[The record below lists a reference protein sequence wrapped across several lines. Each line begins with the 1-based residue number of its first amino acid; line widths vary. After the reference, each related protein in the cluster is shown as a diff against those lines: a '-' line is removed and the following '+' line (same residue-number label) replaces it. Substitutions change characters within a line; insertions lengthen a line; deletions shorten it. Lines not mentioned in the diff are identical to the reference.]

1 MSLCKR
7 IIDFLPLLA
16 LCGGTNAFAADPPP
30 DQSNPPQQQT
40 SSTTDT
46 TQTLGTI
53 YVTGTHIRSVDLETQ
68 HPLLVL
74 KREDLL
80 RTGLTD
86 IAQIVQNIVV
96 NGQTQNRN
104 VNNVNDGR
112 ELVDLRS
119 LGPNRT
125 LVLVNGQRWVSALDG
140 AVDLSAIPMALV
152 ERVEVLK
159 DGASAI
165 YGSDAIAG
173 VVNII
178 TRRDFKGA
186 ELGAYYGETDHGDGI
201 RRDVDFS
208 YGRSGERWTASF
220 GVEYAKDDP
229 VFADARQISSLPV
242 AGLPLAATGS
252 PFMQF
257 RRLDPQTLNYSRYT
271 LIAGRS
277 GTSPDDFRP
286 FDFATDPNINYTPY
300 FYLQTPLERKAIF
313 AQGRYEPTPNL
324 ALYGDVLFNRRR
336 SAQRLPP
343 PGIIFGT
350 FCCKDLPPSAFDV
363 SPDNVYNPFGVAI
376 TAFFRLFLENPPVGF
391 EQTVGTTREH
401 LGLDGLFDLAG
412 HSISWGTDVSHMRA
426 DQRESVGPF
435 EDNAKL
441 QLAVGPSFFDAHGV
455 ARCGTPGDVIEGCVP
470 LDLFGSPGS
479 ITPAMLDY
487 VNAQAGNRVRSETWD
502 YNLHATTVLFE
513 LPAGPLNAA
522 AGAEYRY
529 ESGSDDPDE
538 LLASGRANGG
548 FVNYRPTTGAYSVK
562 EAFAEFEIPLLA
574 GRPFVRRLDLDVATR
589 WSDYSRFGS
598 TTNSQAGLRWKP
610 VDDLLVRASWI
621 QGFRAPSVLD
631 LFQGAVSTGEL
642 TEDPC
647 ASTSHPTTA
656 TLAHCAALGVP
667 ADVREFGG
675 ADVTLG
681 GNPSLRPETAR
692 TRTVGFVYDPSWLPG
707 LTASLDWYRIQIRNA
722 IGERSAQ
729 AILDACY
736 KLGDPNACALITRD
750 PDYAFL
756 SNVDATQQNIPGGLE
771 TEGYDFSLGWQRQT
785 QLGRLQLRWDNA
797 YVSYYGELGKPSPGG
812 SLPDGSLAQG
822 NVTGINDATLGYYGV
837 VWRLRSIMSL
847 SWQRGVWSASI
858 DARYFSPITESCQV
872 VIGVAATVG
881 DPALRNLCSEP
892 DHVEGAQPMPLNRV
906 GAVTYV
912 DLQMGWIAPWKGRFT
927 LGARNAFDRGPP
939 VSYSA
944 AANSFFPDYDIPGRF
959 FYASYR
965 QRF

>member
-46 TQTLGTI
+46 TQTLGMI

-104 VNNVNDGR
+104 VNNGNDGR

-313 AQGRYEPTPNL
+313 VQGRYEPTPNL
-324 ALYGDVLFNRRR
+324 ALSTAADPRSDCRRQGSSSEHSVARTFLRQPSTSRRTTSTTLSVWPLLLFSGCFSRTLR
-336 SAQRLPP
+336 SASSRPWAPHANTWASMVCSISLATRF
-343 PGIIFGT
+343 PGVRMSRICART
-350 FCCKDLPPSAFDV
+350 NANPSV
-363 SPDNVYNPFGVAI
+363 PSK
-376 TAFFRLFLENPPVGF
+376 
-391 EQTVGTTREH
+391 TTRNCSSRSV
-401 LGLDGLFDLAG
+401 LRSSMPMA
-412 HSISWGTDVSHMRA
+412 WRA
-426 DQRESVGPF
+426 
-435 EDNAKL
+435 
-441 QLAVGPSFFDAHGV
+441 AV
-455 ARCGTPGDVIEGCVP
+455 R
-470 LDLFGSPGS
+470 
-479 ITPAMLDY
+479 PAM
-487 VNAQAGNRVRSETWD
+487 
-502 YNLHATTVLFE
+502 
-513 LPAGPLNAA
+513 
-522 AGAEYRY
+522 
-529 ESGSDDPDE
+529 
-538 LLASGRANGG
+538 
-548 FVNYRPTTGAYSVK
+548 
-562 EAFAEFEIPLLA
+562 
-574 GRPFVRRLDLDVATR
+574 
-589 WSDYSRFGS
+589 
-598 TTNSQAGLRWKP
+598 
-610 VDDLLVRASWI
+610 
-621 QGFRAPSVLD
+621 
-631 LFQGAVSTGEL
+631 
-642 TEDPC
+642 
-647 ASTSHPTTA
+647 
-656 TLAHCAALGVP
+656 
-667 ADVREFGG
+667 
-675 ADVTLG
+675 
-681 GNPSLRPETAR
+681 
-692 TRTVGFVYDPSWLPG
+692 
-707 LTASLDWYRIQIRNA
+707 
-722 IGERSAQ
+722 
-729 AILDACY
+729 
-736 KLGDPNACALITRD
+736 
-750 PDYAFL
+750 
-756 SNVDATQQNIPGGLE
+756 
-771 TEGYDFSLGWQRQT
+771 
-785 QLGRLQLRWDNA
+785 
-797 YVSYYGELGKPSPGG
+797 
-812 SLPDGSLAQG
+812 
-822 NVTGINDATLGYYGV
+822 
-837 VWRLRSIMSL
+837 
-847 SWQRGVWSASI
+847 
-858 DARYFSPITESCQV
+858 
-872 VIGVAATVG
+872 
-881 DPALRNLCSEP
+881 
-892 DHVEGAQPMPLNRV
+892 
-906 GAVTYV
+906 
-912 DLQMGWIAPWKGRFT
+912 
-927 LGARNAFDRGPP
+927 
-939 VSYSA
+939 
-944 AANSFFPDYDIPGRF
+944 
-959 FYASYR
+959 
-965 QRF
+965 